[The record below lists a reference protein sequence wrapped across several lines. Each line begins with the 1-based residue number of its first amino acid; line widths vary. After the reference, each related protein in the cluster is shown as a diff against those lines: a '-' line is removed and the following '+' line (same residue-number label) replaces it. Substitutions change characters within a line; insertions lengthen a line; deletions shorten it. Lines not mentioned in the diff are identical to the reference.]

1 MIKNYLLISIRNLL
15 RHKSFSAINV
25 LGLATGLACCLLIL
39 QYVHYELSYDKFNE
53 KVDRIYRVR
62 YDNWQNGRKTFECA
76 AAVPAAGPAL
86 KNNFPEVQQFA
97 RLFPVS
103 GVMQRKTPEGDLISF
118 REEKLQVADPAVFKI
133 FTLPLIRG
141 DEDKVLEGANQVV
154 ISESAAKKYFKD
166 KDPIGE
172 TITFWGTWDLEVTGV
187 MKDVPDNSHIKFDF
201 LISFATILKQW
212 GEDIETAWGWYD
224 YNTYVLLD
232 DPSKLNAVQEKWD
245 EWLANERKA
254 EWEKYNSKQAF
265 ILEPIAD
272 IHLYANLLQ
281 ESEPDEQGDG
291 DMVYFLSLIAVFIL
305 IIAWV
310 NYINLS
316 TARAVDRANEV
327 GVRKALGAR
336 RPQLMKQFMLESF
349 ILNGFASLIAL
360 LIVFVSLPYFS
371 ELTGRPLALS
381 LTGQM
386 WFWLTLVGLMV
397 TGSLLSG
404 IYPSLV
410 LSSFQ
415 PVTVLKGKLRNT
427 AKGILLRKGL
437 VVFQFVASVLLIAGT
452 MVVYQQINHMLNQ
465 DLGFNMEQT
474 LVLRGPGV
482 YQDSLY
488 SNNFESFKNE
498 LLSEA
503 SINQVTSSSNIPG
516 DEIFW
521 TRGIKRLHGGPESY
535 TTSYVVG
542 MDYDYVDAYEIKV
555 LAGRNFSRD
564 FGTDREAAVII
575 NKSASKVLEFES
587 PEAAINE
594 EVVFAG
600 DTVKVVGVLDDYHQ
614 MSLKNIQQPM
624 IFRLTPTN
632 DSYYSIKVQ
641 TAGISATLG
650 RIQERW
656 NQVFPGNPFE
666 YFFLDEF
673 FNRQYQSE
681 QRFGRVFTI
690 FSALAIFIAGL
701 GLFGLSSFT
710 ARQRTKEIGVRKV
723 LGSSVKGIFVLL
735 SGSFMKLVLVANLIA
750 WPLCWLVM
758 EQWLTL
764 FPNRISIPWWVF
776 PISGIL
782 VLCISILT
790 VSYQTIRAAT
800 ANPVDALKYE

>member
-1 MIKNYLLISIRNLL
+1 MIKNYLLISLRNLL
-15 RHKSFSAINV
+15 RHKSFSTINV

-39 QYVHYELSYDKFNE
+39 QYVHYELSYDKYND

-86 KNNFPEVQQFA
+86 KNNFPEVQAFA

-103 GVMQRKTPEGDLISF
+103 GVMQRKTPKGDLISF
-118 REEKLQVADPAVFKI
+118 REEKLQIADPSVFKI
-133 FTLPLIRG
+133 FTLPLVRG

-166 KDPIGE
+166 TDPIGE

-201 LISFATILKQW
+201 LISFSTILKQW
-212 GEDIETAWGWYD
+212 GEDLETSWGWYD

-232 DPSKLNAVQEKWD
+232 DQSKLNAVQEKWD
-245 EWLANERKA
+245 DWLANERKA

-272 IHLYANLLQ
+272 IHLYSNLLQ

-349 ILNGFASLIAL
+349 ILNGFASFIAL
-360 LIVFVSLPYFS
+360 LLVFISLPYFS
-371 ELTGRPLALS
+371 DLTGRPLALS
-381 LTGQM
+381 LTDQM
-386 WFWLTLVGLMV
+386 WFWLTLLGLMV

-427 AKGILLRKGL
+427 TRGILLRKGL

-482 YQDSLY
+482 YEDSLY

-503 SINQVTSSSNIPG
+503 SISQVTSSSNVPG

-564 FGTDREAAVII
+564 FTSDREAAVII

-600 DTVKVVGVLDDYHQ
+600 DTMKVVGVLDDYHQ

-624 IFRLTPTN
+624 VFRLTPTN

-641 TAGISATLG
+641 TAGISSTLG

-656 NQVFPGNPFE
+656 NQVFPGNPYE

-690 FSALAIFIAGL
+690 FSGLAIFIAGL

-764 FPNRISIPWWVF
+764 FPNRISISWWVF
-776 PISGIL
+776 PLAGIL
-782 VLCISILT
+782 VLLISIIT